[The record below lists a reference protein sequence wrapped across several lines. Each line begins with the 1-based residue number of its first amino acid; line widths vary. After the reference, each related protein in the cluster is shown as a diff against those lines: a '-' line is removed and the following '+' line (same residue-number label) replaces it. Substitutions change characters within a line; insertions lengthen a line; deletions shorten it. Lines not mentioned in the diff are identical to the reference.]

1 MNSKMTKLWWIGLS
15 LAIGIM
21 TVMAFTFFA
30 PFHHTF
36 LDIALIFSPLL
47 VVFVVL
53 PAAKTVIREGRNQI
67 KSFSWWQAAWF
78 LFFLSALVFRVRD
91 EQDIHSSALDG
102 WAIYRIGLDFIVGA
116 IVVKRSLS
124 GKIPTLRFLFCGLIG
139 IMAMYPLLGVLSTTW
154 SAAPSFTL
162 FRSSEYLLDLALIG
176 ALVATFKTVEDYE
189 TFANWTWILLGA
201 LVVSAWVGAV
211 LDPADAWMEGYS
223 YGPLRIRLE
232 GVYPILDANSIG
244 EYCAILASI
253 SLCRILDDPDHKYDR
268 AWYRLLFTG
277 TIITLIFTQTRAAV
291 AAFVVAL
298 ILLFVFTRR
307 ILLGTVLGIT
317 TAVGASVVLL
327 FTNFGNTLTSY
338 FLRGQTVTE
347 AEGMSGRADMW
358 QFAIH
363 KITERPWTGYG
374 GYAGGRFVVLPGL
387 GMPGKSDVLNTLV
400 ESFID
405 LGIIGVVVLVVVF
418 VGIWWNLFRA
428 SRSSSV
434 SARERHFAV
443 ELLLA
448 MSIVTTR
455 SFVAGNIT
463 SHAALGFLTILG
475 GAEFFRQRLKFAAR
489 TAQAFGT
496 SRLAFESKTE

>member
-1 MNSKMTKLWWIGLS
+1 M
-15 LAIGIM
+15 
-21 TVMAFTFFA
+21 
-30 PFHHTF
+30 
-36 LDIALIFSPLL
+36 
-47 VVFVVL
+47 
-53 PAAKTVIREGRNQI
+53 
-67 KSFSWWQAAWF
+67 
-78 LFFLSALVFRVRD
+78 
-91 EQDIHSSALDG
+91 
-102 WAIYRIGLDFIVGA
+102 
-116 IVVKRSLS
+116 
-124 GKIPTLRFLFCGLIG
+124 
-139 IMAMYPLLGVLSTTW
+139 LSTTW

-176 ALVATFKTVEDYE
+176 ALVATFKSVEDYE
-189 TFANWTWILLGA
+189 SFANWTWILLGA
-201 LVVSAWVGAV
+201 LVVSAWVGAIV
-211 LDPADAWMEGYS
+211 DPADAWMEGYS

-317 TAVGASVVLL
+317 TAVGASVILL
-327 FTNFGNTLTSY
+327 FTNFGNTLMSY
-338 FLRGQTVTE
+338 FLRGQTVAE
-347 AEGMSGRADMW
+347 AEGMSGRADLW

-363 KITERPWTGYG
+363 KIIERPWTGYG

-387 GMPGKSDVLNTLV
+387 GMPGKSDVLNTMV

-405 LGIIGVVVLVVVF
+405 LGIFGVLVLVVVF
-418 VGIWWNLFRA
+418 AGIWWNLFRA
-428 SRSSSV
+428 SRSSNLN
-434 SARERHFAV
+434 ARERHFAV

-463 SHAALGFLTILG
+463 SHAALAFLTIL
-475 GAEFFRQRLKFAAR
+475 EAR
-489 TAQAFGT
+489 SSSGND
-496 SRLAFESKTE
+496 

>member
-1 MNSKMTKLWWIGLS
+1 MTKLLWIALN
-15 LAIGIM
+15 IGIAIL
-21 TVMAFTFFA
+21 TVLAFTFFA

-47 VVFVVL
+47 IVFVAL
-53 PAAKTVIREGRNQI
+53 PATRTVIREGQNQI
-67 KSFSWWQAAWF
+67 KNFTWWQVLWF

-102 WAIYRIGLDFIVGA
+102 WALYRIGLDFIVGA
-116 IVVKRSLS
+116 LLMSRCLT
-124 GKIPTLRFLFCGLIG
+124 GKTPRLRLLFCGLIG
-139 IMAMYPLLGVLSTTW
+139 VMALYPLLALASTTW

-162 FRSSEYLLDLALIG
+162 FRAVEYMLDLALIG
-176 ALVATFKTVEDYE
+176 AFVAAFNSVEDYQA
-189 TFANWTWILLGA
+189 FANWTWTLLGL
-201 LVVSAWVGAV
+201 LVLSAWIGAL

-244 EYCAILASI
+244 EYSAILASI
-253 SLCRILDDPDHKYDR
+253 SLARILDDPEHKYDR
-268 AWYRLLFTG
+268 AWYRLLFIA

-317 TAVGASVVLL
+317 AAVGASVVLF
-327 FTNFGNTLTSY
+327 FTNFGNTVVSY
-338 FLRGQTVTE
+338 LLRGQTMAE

-358 QFAIH
+358 QFAIR
-363 KITERPWTGYG
+363 KISERPWTGYG

-387 GMPGKSDVLNTLV
+387 GMPGKSDVLNTMV

-405 LGIIGVVVLVVVF
+405 LGVLGVIVLLIVF
-418 VGIWWNLFRA
+418 VGIWWHLFRA
-428 SRSSSV
+428 SRSPNLNSN
-434 SARERHFAV
+434 ERHFAV

-463 SHAALGFLTILG
+463 SHAALAFLTILAS
-475 GAEFFRQRLKFAAR
+475 AEFFRQRLKSAAQTTRKFR
-489 TAQAFGT
+489 TTG
-496 SRLAFESKTE
+496 LAFEAKTE